1 MQSNFVGYIIAF
13 VVGAAVPIFLN
24 WLERR
29 EKRKQFGLERKDKY
43 KLVAV
48 EKRLEAHQ
56 RAFYHWGKLSEIIHE
71 PDIENRN
78 IVLLEARKFFFE
90 NSLYLE
96 KKTRQEFYIT
106 INRVSNY
113 PNMISIWKHS
123 KDGPAKIKAYEELMK
138 DWEAI
143 QDLPK
148 IIQNDVEL
156 EPIKMEIKVKPEGK
170 GKELSNGK

>member
-1 MQSNFVGYIIAF
+1 MGNNFIGYIIAF
-13 VVGAAVPIFLN
+13 IVGAAVPIFIN

-29 EKRKQFGLERKDKY
+29 EKRKQFELERKDKY

-56 RAFYHWGKLSEIIHE
+56 QAFYHWEKLIEIIHE
-71 PDIENRN
+71 PDIEKRN

-90 NSLYLE
+90 NNLYLE
-96 KKTRQEFYIT
+96 KKTRNEFYVT

-113 PNMISIWKHS
+113 PNMINIWKNS
-123 KDGPAKIKAYEELMK
+123 KDGPAKIKAHEELIK
-138 DWEAI
+138 DWNAI
-143 QDLPK
+143 QNLPT

-156 EPIKMEIKVKPEGK
+156 EPIKLEIKE
-170 GKELSNGK
+170 